1 MVSYSVKF
9 GASNHIIN
17 SCHSGI
23 PSMDQSAI
31 FETDMASYFPMFEG
45 RCADNLYRYCLPNK
59 IFQNQAD
66 KYDSNA
72 AYDPKDFVFL
82 HELFA
87 STNSLVLPVQTVPQ
101 AVCSPSMAMSCHAS
115 QGLKRISDTAI
126 QRHRKGRAVCYF
138 PGCGATFSRE
148 ADIPRH
154 IKTAHGSKERHSCDF
169 PGCTK
174 SFSRKDK
181 VTNHK
186 RMHGLG
192 GQASST

>member
-1 MVSYSVKF
+1 MVSFSVKF
-9 GASNHIIN
+9 GATNHIIN

-23 PSMDQSAI
+23 PSMDESAI
-31 FETDMASYFPMFEG
+31 VETDMTSYFPMVEG
-45 RCADNLYRYCLPNK
+45 RSADNMYRYCLPNK
-59 IFQNQAD
+59 IFQNQAE
-66 KYDSNA
+66 KYDSSA
-72 AYDPKDFVFL
+72 ACDPKDFVFSCDR
-82 HELFA
+82 FA
-87 STNSLVLPVQTVPQ
+87 STNSLVLPEQTVPQ
-101 AVCSPSMAMSCHAS
+101 AVWSPSMAISYHAS

-126 QRHRKGRAVCYF
+126 QRHRKERAVCNF

-181 VTNHK
+181 VTNHR
-186 RMHGLG
+186 RMHRPG